1 MEESVLKKRRINSI
15 LPLILIGILLVTTT
29 LQVPVK
35 ATTIWSDDFNDGVP
49 DGWTFR
55 GWNITQVSVNEVP
68 ANYTLEDGNLRY
80 IGEYSTFSY
89 HASTVTMG
97 TWSFDVDCVDTLRN
111 HTYVAFMSDGMYANL
126 TTESPVVPAEYGIF
140 IATSTFGAFDNEF
153 VLYRRDAGSLDLS
166 RVIGRYSVSDL
177 SGWYHIDVTRDSTGY
192 FQVSINGTPR
202 IGGTDNQL
210 DSSSYF
216 AFGGGS
222 GPAIDNIVVTDVV
235 GTSSTTTTESE
246 PTTPPDFTGILLI
259 GGAAAVVVIVVIA
272 VVFLKRK

>member
-1 MEESVLKKRRINSI
+1 MKKRQFYSLI
-15 LPLILIGILLVTTT
+15 PLVLIGILLATIVI
-29 LQVPVK
+29 QVPVK
-35 ATTIWSDDFNDGVP
+35 AATIWSDDFNDGVP

-68 ANYTLEDGNLRY
+68 ANYTLEDGNLRN

-89 HASTVTMG
+89 HESTVTTG

-177 SGWYHIDVTRDSTGY
+177 SGWYHIDVTRDPAGY

-210 DSSSYF
+210 DSSLYF

-222 GPAIDNIVVTDVV
+222 GPAIDNIVVTD
-235 GTSSTTTTESE
+235 GIESSTTTTSE